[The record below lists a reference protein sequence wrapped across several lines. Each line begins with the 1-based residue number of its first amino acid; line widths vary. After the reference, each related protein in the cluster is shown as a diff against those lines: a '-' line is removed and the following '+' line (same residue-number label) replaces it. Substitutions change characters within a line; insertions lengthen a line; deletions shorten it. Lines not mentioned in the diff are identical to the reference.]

1 MLILSTYDGGGMFV
15 GDLVRKVAA
24 GSNTARVTE
33 PGVGSFPPGTLPVIE
48 LAVVTDASFAS
59 GVIVGFAANP
69 DNLGQLHNPTETERV
84 ALVCTDPTVVFEV
97 QADGD
102 LTETMIGL
110 NATFI
115 RTHAGSTVTGRSGEE
130 IDTGTTTSPAADA
143 SLMLR
148 IVGMVNREDNDTESA
163 NQKALVVINM
173 HSDLSTGDGDGAL
186 GI

>member
-1 MLILSTYDGGGMFV
+1 MYVASSYNSGGMFI
-15 GDLVRKVAA
+15 GDLVVKVNS
-24 GSNTARVTE
+24 GSNTAIVSA
-33 PGVGSFPPGTLPVIE
+33 PGAGTFMNGTLPQIQ
-48 LAVVTDASFAS
+48 LAAVTDSTYAS

-69 DNLGQLHNPTETERV
+69 NNLTQRHNPTSTERI
-84 ALVCTDPTVVFEV
+84 AYVCTDPDVVYEI

-102 LTETMIGL
+102 LTETMVGL

-115 RTHAGSTVTGRSGEE
+115 KTNSGSTVTGLSGQEL
-130 IDTGTTTSPAADA
+130 DTGTTTAPAANS

-148 IVGMVNREDNDTESA
+148 IVGLVNRDDNDPDNA